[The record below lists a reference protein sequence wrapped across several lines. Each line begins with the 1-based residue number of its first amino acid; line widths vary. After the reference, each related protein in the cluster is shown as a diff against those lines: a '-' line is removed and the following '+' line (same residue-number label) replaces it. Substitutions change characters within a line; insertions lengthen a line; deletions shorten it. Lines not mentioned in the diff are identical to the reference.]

1 MFEGTAW
8 RSLTHEQQ
16 KNFKQIFLR
25 GISENKI
32 SVWTDDSL
40 PTNILDDLDYDT
52 ESQNYKLPEYLITNS
67 NKSCL
72 KNSIGSDQTSKFENM
87 NLSLD
92 N

>member
-52 ESQNYKLPEYLITNS
+52 ES
-67 NKSCL
+67 
-72 KNSIGSDQTSKFENM
+72 
-87 NLSLD
+87 
-92 N
+92 